1 MLYYDIKKAHYLSDD
16 YFWIVIIPTNYTMKA
31 PPIYSF
37 QKHTFLLLSFFYI
50 FFSPKVCAQVPQ
62 GIPKDMGPVDFSS
75 TSNIIIYIVLP
86 VVVLIA
92 FFFWRSAVKRRKRED
107 EDKI

>member
-1 MLYYDIKKAHYLSDD
+1 
-16 YFWIVIIPTNYTMKA
+16 MKT
-31 PPIYSF
+31 PSISSF
-37 QKHTFLLLSFFYI
+37 QKQTFLVLSFFYI
-50 FFSPKVCAQVPQ
+50 FFSPMVCGQVPQ

-86 VVVLIA
+86 VVVLIV
-92 FFFWRSAVKRRKRED
+92 FFFWKSAVKRRKKED